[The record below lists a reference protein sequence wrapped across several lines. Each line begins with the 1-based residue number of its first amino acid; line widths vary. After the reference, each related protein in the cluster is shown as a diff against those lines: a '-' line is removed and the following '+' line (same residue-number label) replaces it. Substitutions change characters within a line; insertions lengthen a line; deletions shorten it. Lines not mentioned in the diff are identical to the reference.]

1 MGRYKETHKVEI
13 GKSDCFADK
22 QVRNLNISLR
32 DKLIEKTLLDAILK
46 KSCQSQVVDTTFMVA
61 VALKL
66 GYSHISIT
74 RQFEEDLQTGE
85 VKMTDLAPEYSI
97 KQCEK
102 WRDEEE
108 DE

>member
-1 MGRYKETHKVEI
+1 MGRYKETHKIEI

-32 DKLIEKTLLDAILK
+32 NKLIEKTLLDAIIK
-46 KSCQSQVVDTTFMVA
+46 KSCQYHKVDITFMIA

-66 GYSHISIT
+66 GYSHFSVT
-74 RQFEEDLQTGE
+74 RQFEEDPQTGE
-85 VKMTDLAPEYSI
+85 VKMIDLAPEYSI